1 MRSVGLTCAYCQA
14 AVERS
19 RRFDYRSCVLRRLS
33 LALVVVLGACG
44 TARVV
49 WRTQTG
55 GGIELQGDRSRSMEA
70 ANGEMSAHC
79 GANNYTIV
87 AEGLEPVG
95 TDRYYS
101 QNSSPYPQGGTQTN
115 GYESQRT
122 ATIWRVHYQCNNA
135 YAPNGMPA
143 AAPGQPMP
151 QDPPPPPPPAPSY

>member
-1 MRSVGLTCAYCQA
+1 M
-14 AVERS
+14 
-19 RRFDYRSCVLRRLS
+19 LRKLS
-33 LALVVVLGACG
+33 LALIVALAACG

-55 GGIELQGDRSRSMEA
+55 GVIELQGDRNKSMEQ
-70 ANGEMSAHC
+70 ANNEMSAHC

-95 TDRYYS
+95 TDRYYGQS
-101 QNSSPYPQGGTQTN
+101 SSPYPQGGVQTS
-115 GYESQRT
+115 GYEQQRT

-143 AAPGQPMP
+143 AAPQEPMPMP
-151 QDPPPPPPPAPSY
+151 QDPPPPPPPAPMY